1 MKVVVSP
8 AHRLDSLTDGAVA
21 SSSRLPIASNC
32 AMIGEEQ
39 TVNKE
44 QTVNNVKDRS
54 CVLIFEVL
62 SCQCRGRTE
71 KNHENYK

>member
-39 TVNKE
+39 TVN
-44 QTVNNVKDRS
+44 NVKERS

-71 KNHENYK
+71 ENHENYK